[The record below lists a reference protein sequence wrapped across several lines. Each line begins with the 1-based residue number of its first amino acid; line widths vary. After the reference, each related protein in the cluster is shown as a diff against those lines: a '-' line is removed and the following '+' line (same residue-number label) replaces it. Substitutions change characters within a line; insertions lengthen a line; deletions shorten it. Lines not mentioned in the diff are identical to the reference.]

1 MVCKYDKNNIEKHQ
15 LKLDD
20 LLEKSFNGVE
30 KVSVCLTA
38 TRHVRCVFTEWR
50 FMSLERKKKKC
61 LQECMLV

>member
-30 KVSVCLTA
+30 KVSFNYMMSCVMCHYGVCA
-38 TRHVRCVFTEWR
+38 CVYDIYT
-50 FMSLERKKKKC
+50 
-61 LQECMLV
+61 